1 MAACSDHAGSERRRG
16 RIAPMAR
23 RRSRLAA
30 NRRTIPTRRSA
41 DQPEQLVA
49 QDKPADT
56 AATTRLPVRF
66 RARSTLPALA
76 AAAFVAVGYLLG
88 LELESMALGFM
99 GACLLFLIS
108 VAVLTSFGGSSAGR
122 R

>member
-1 MAACSDHAGSERRRG
+1 
-16 RIAPMAR
+16 MAR

-30 NRRTIPTRRSA
+30 NRRIIPACRSA
-41 DQPEQLVA
+41 DRPEQPVA
-49 QDKPADT
+49 QDKPADA
-56 AATTRLPVRF
+56 AATTRFLPRS
-66 RARSTLPALA
+66 RARLTLPALA
-76 AAAFVAVGYLLG
+76 APAFVAVGYLLG
-88 LELESMALGFM
+88 LEFESMALGFM